1 MRGRQP
7 LFKRQTFAT
16 FAIDPSGG
24 GGGGGVG
31 GFHRVSWAMW
41 GLLLWIHFASDV
53 QDHIVGLPT
62 CGLQILHI
70 SWVLAFRP
78 PSIRHVGT
86 EGLICQENGRF
97 AVVLECSMQL
107 ACPRGDVLVQ
117 EAGLVLPSR

>member
-1 MRGRQP
+1 MSGRQP

-16 FAIDPSGG
+16 FAIDPSGRG
-24 GGGGGVG
+24 GGAGAST
-31 GFHRVSWAMW
+31 VSLGLCL

-53 QDHIVGLPT
+53 QDHIVGLPS
-62 CGLQILHI
+62 CGVQILHI

-78 PSIRHVGT
+78 PSIRCVGT
-86 EGLICQENGRF
+86 DVLICQENVRI